1 MEDSESRDKICRS
14 RIDHFLNNSAFGK
27 AIDFSVALLSLISS
41 LAFIVLTYYDLRHLS
56 PCCAR
61 VFEEHRVLV
70 AQTEEAISNCQG
82 DEECIE
88 NVGEAVEK
96 EAYVAEHGFC
106 TDGDPPCFQYYHN
119 NRMPAVFE
127 LVDAP
132 VCYIYA
138 IHYFL
143 NLFIA
148 VNRCQFFIERYNL
161 IQLFLVIVPPIVL
174 PWHSTSQLSLLL
186 LALSRLLRLEKATQL
201 MAIFVDTG
209 ASEVYAQVYQI
220 AMGLVITIYVAA
232 GVFMVLENFDEDGEL
247 EYFTAFYATIV
258 TITTV
263 GYGDITPSTQPGQVF
278 FAGLVP
284 YVVFYLLAI
293 QLIELTRLLSLKTPY
308 QRAVYKQ
315 NPEISHIVISGE
327 I

>member
-1 MEDSESRDKICRS
+1 MQTTNPLEQSQSVSILNYFNTFVTYSFLSVVDEADLEDSESRDKVCRS

-61 VFEEHRVLV
+61 VFEEHRVIV
-70 AQTEEAISNCQG
+70 AHAEEAIANCDG
-82 DEECIE
+82 DLECLE
-88 NVGEAVEK
+88 NVDEVVAK
-96 EAYVAEHGFC
+96 EDYVAEHGFC
-106 TDGDPPCFQYYHN
+106 TDGDPHCFEYYHN
-119 NRMPAVFE
+119 NRMPAIFE
-127 LVDAP
+127 LVDTP

-209 ASEVYAQVYQI
+209 ASEVYAQVY
-220 AMGLVITIYVAA
+220 
-232 GVFMVLENFDEDGEL
+232 
-247 EYFTAFYATIV
+247 
-258 TITTV
+258 
-263 GYGDITPSTQPGQVF
+263 
-278 FAGLVP
+278 
-284 YVVFYLLAI
+284 
-293 QLIELTRLLSLKTPY
+293 
-308 QRAVYKQ
+308 
-315 NPEISHIVISGE
+315 
-327 I
+327 